1 MQDGWPCSFQSTL
14 PAGGERHGSDA
25 KRYKAIGFQST
36 LPVGGATNATKQHLL
51 TEQFQST
58 LPVGGATPSSLLCFV
73 LYHISIHAPREGSDL
88 PIWVNRRFLIKFQS
102 TLPVGG
108 ATITQ
113 QTVAALTKDFNPRS
127 PWGERLK
134 HVRRPACRQYF
145 NPRSPWG
152 ERPHLQA
159 TSEDASYFNPRSPWG
174 ERHRPSY
181 VPIHVH
187 VFQSTLPAGEATLN
201 AGMALAYLSQFQSTL
216 PAGGATPRR

>member
-88 PIWVNRRFLIKFQS
+88 PILVNRRFLIKFQS

-108 ATITQ
+108 SD
-113 QTVAALTKDFNPRS
+113 LTFAPSGVSPADFNPRS
-127 PWGERLK
+127 PWGER
-134 HVRRPACRQYF
+134 
-145 NPRSPWG
+145 
-152 ERPHLQA
+152 
-159 TSEDASYFNPRSPWG
+159 
-174 ERHRPSY
+174 
-181 VPIHVH
+181 PIDRMITGHQMR
-187 VFQSTLPAGEATLN
+187 FQSTLPAGGSDPRWGLLLSAVHISIHAPRGGSD
-201 AGMALAYLSQFQSTL
+201 AGLSALISKRDPFQSTL
-216 PAGGATPRR
+216 PAGGATSAS